1 MAILLHSLL
10 SLHPP
15 NLKPQN
21 PKRPK
26 SLFLLGPSA
35 SLKVPTFRR
44 DVVLRTASLC
54 FVSFVFQNPL
64 LQSLADP
71 SKSPKPAR
79 LAIANTNSWFQY
91 FGDGFSIRVPP
102 QFIDFTEPEDY
113 SAGLSLYGDK
123 AKPKTFAARFASPDG
138 SEVVSVVIRPSN
150 SLKITFLEA
159 KDISELGSLKEA
171 ARIFVPGSLN
181 HMHLGKSFTVL
192 HLRFFHISSSFW
204 FWSSFVNSFN
214 HKQVPQPFTLL
225 VQSRLRKKKVSG
237 KNYYLYEFGRDEER
251 IALVAAVNRGR
262 VFIAG
267 AAAPES
273 KWKEDELKLRSAAIS
288 LTVQ

>member
-1 MAILLHSLL
+1 MAIVLHSL

-15 NLKPQN
+15 YPKPQN
-21 PKRPK
+21 PNRPRIL
-26 SLFLLGPSA
+26 SRLEPSA
-35 SLKVPTFRR
+35 TLKNPTFRR

-54 FVSFVFQNPL
+54 FVSFIFQNPL
-64 LQSLADP
+64 PESLADP
-71 SKSPKPAR
+71 SNLPKRGR
-79 LAIANTNSWFQY
+79 LGIANTKSWFQF

-102 QFIDFTEPEDY
+102 QFEDVMEPEDY

-123 AKPKTFAARFASPDG
+123 AKPKTFGARFASPDG
-138 SEVVSVVIRPSN
+138 SEVLSVVIRPSN
-150 SLKITFLEA
+150 QLKITFLEA

-171 ARIFVPGSLN
+171 ARIFVPGAATIYSARTIKVKEEE
-181 HMHLGKSFTVL
+181 GF
-192 HLRFFHISSSFW
+192 R
-204 FWSSFVNSFN
+204 
-214 HKQVPQPFTLL
+214 QV
-225 VQSRLRKKKVSG
+225 S
-237 KNYYLYEFGRDEER
+237 NYYLYEFGRDEER

>member
-64 LQSLADP
+64 LQSLAEP
-71 SKSPKPAR
+71 PKSPKPAR

-102 QFIDFTEPEDY
+102 QFIDFTEPEVCV
-113 SAGLSLYGDK
+113 SLSLIPYECELM
-123 AKPKTFAARFASPDG
+123 S
-138 SEVVSVVIRPSN
+138 VVSFGIMQR
-150 SLKITFLEA
+150 
-159 KDISELGSLKEA
+159 
-171 ARIFVPGSLN
+171 
-181 HMHLGKSFTVL
+181 
-192 HLRFFHISSSFW
+192 
-204 FWSSFVNSFN
+204 
-214 HKQVPQPFTLL
+214 LL
-225 VQSRLRKKKVSG
+225 
-237 KNYYLYEFGRDEER
+237 
-251 IALVAAVNRGR
+251 I
-262 VFIAG
+262 
-267 AAAPES
+267 
-273 KWKEDELKLRSAAIS
+273 WLKL
-288 LTVQ
+288 

>member
-64 LQSLADP
+64 LQSLAEP
-71 SKSPKPAR
+71 PKSPKPAR

-171 ARIFVPGSLN
+171 ARIFVPASTQAGAATIYSAR
-181 HMHLGKSFTVL
+181 T
-192 HLRFFHISSSFW
+192 I
-204 FWSSFVNSFN
+204 
-214 HKQVPQPFTLL
+214 
-225 VQSRLRKKKVSG
+225 KVKEEEG
-237 KNYYLYEFGRDEER
+237 FRNYYLYEFGRDEER

>member
-54 FVSFVFQNPL
+54 FVSFIFQNPL
-64 LQSLADP
+64 LESLAEP

-181 HMHLGKSFTVL
+181 HMRLGKSFTVRQ
-192 HLRFFHISSSFW
+192 RFI
-204 FWSSFVNSFN
+204 
-214 HKQVPQPFTLL
+214 LL
-225 VQSRLRKKKVSG
+225 VQSRLRKKKDSG

>member
-44 DVVLRTASLC
+44 DVVLRTASLY

-71 SKSPKPAR
+71 LKSPKPAR

-171 ARIFVPGSLN
+171 ARIFVPAGAATIYSAR
-181 HMHLGKSFTVL
+181 T
-192 HLRFFHISSSFW
+192 I
-204 FWSSFVNSFN
+204 
-214 HKQVPQPFTLL
+214 
-225 VQSRLRKKKVSG
+225 KVKEEEG
-237 KNYYLYEFGRDEER
+237 FRQLIFLFIFGCRNYYLYEFGRDEER

>member
-1 MAILLHSLL
+1 MAVLLHSLL

-15 NLKPQN
+15 KLKSLNLN
-21 PKRPK
+21 RPK
-26 SLFLLGPSA
+26 SLSPLEPSA
-35 SLKVPTFRR
+35 SLKVTTFRR
-44 DVVLRTASLC
+44 DAVLRTASLC
-54 FVSFVFQNPL
+54 LVSFIFQNPL
-64 LQSLADP
+64 LESLADP
-71 SKSPKPAR
+71 SKSPKPGR

-159 KDISELGSLKEA
+159 KDISALGSLKEA
-171 ARIFVPGSLN
+171 ARIFVPGAATIYSAR
-181 HMHLGKSFTVL
+181 T
-192 HLRFFHISSSFW
+192 I
-204 FWSSFVNSFN
+204 
-214 HKQVPQPFTLL
+214 
-225 VQSRLRKKKVSG
+225 KVKEEEG
-237 KNYYLYEFGRDEER
+237 FRNYYLYEFGRDDER

-288 LTVQ
+288 MTVL

>member
-171 ARIFVPGSLN
+171 ARIFVPGAATIYSAR
-181 HMHLGKSFTVL
+181 T
-192 HLRFFHISSSFW
+192 I
-204 FWSSFVNSFN
+204 
-214 HKQVPQPFTLL
+214 
-225 VQSRLRKKKVSG
+225 KVKEEEG
-237 KNYYLYEFGRDEER
+237 FRNYYLYEFGRDEER

>member
-44 DVVLRTASLC
+44 DVVLRTASLY

-71 SKSPKPAR
+71 LKSPKPAR

-171 ARIFVPGSLN
+171 ARIFVPGAATIYSAR
-181 HMHLGKSFTVL
+181 T
-192 HLRFFHISSSFW
+192 I
-204 FWSSFVNSFN
+204 
-214 HKQVPQPFTLL
+214 
-225 VQSRLRKKKVSG
+225 KVKEEEG
-237 KNYYLYEFGRDEER
+237 FRNYYLYEFGRDEER

>member
-1 MAILLHSLL
+1 MAILLHSLFP
-10 SLHPP
+10 LHPP

-21 PKRPK
+21 LKRYK
-26 SLFLLGPSA
+26 SLSPLEPSA
-35 SLKVPTFRR
+35 ALKVPTFRR

-64 LQSLADP
+64 LESLADP

-171 ARIFVPGSLN
+171 ARIFVPGAATIFSAR
-181 HMHLGKSFTVL
+181 T
-192 HLRFFHISSSFW
+192 I
-204 FWSSFVNSFN
+204 
-214 HKQVPQPFTLL
+214 
-225 VQSRLRKKKVSG
+225 KVKEEEG
-237 KNYYLYEFGRDEER
+237 FRNYYLYEFGRDEER

-288 LTVQ
+288 LTVL

>member
-64 LQSLADP
+64 LQSLAEP
-71 SKSPKPAR
+71 PKSPKPAR

-171 ARIFVPGSLN
+171 ARIFVPGAATIYSAR
-181 HMHLGKSFTVL
+181 T
-192 HLRFFHISSSFW
+192 I
-204 FWSSFVNSFN
+204 
-214 HKQVPQPFTLL
+214 
-225 VQSRLRKKKVSG
+225 KVKEEEG
-237 KNYYLYEFGRDEER
+237 FRNYYLYEFGRDEER

>member
-10 SLHPP
+10 FSLHPP
-15 NLKPQN
+15 KLKSLNLN
-21 PKRPK
+21 RPK
-26 SLFLLGPSA
+26 VLSPLEPSA
-35 SLKVPTFRR
+35 ALKVPTFRR

-64 LQSLADP
+64 LESLADP
-71 SKSPKPAR
+71 SKSTKPAR

-181 HMHLGKSFTVL
+181 HLHLGRPLAVLPLKSFRSSCIFGSGHGL
-192 HLRFFHISSSFW
+192 LISS
-204 FWSSFVNSFN
+204 
-214 HKQVPQPFTLL
+214 TA
-225 VQSRLRKKKVSG
+225 SR
-237 KNYYLYEFGRDEER
+237 NYYLYEFGRDEER

-273 KWKEDELKLRSAAIS
+273 KWKEDELRLRSAAIS
-288 LTVQ
+288 LTVL

>member
-1 MAILLHSLL
+1 MGILLHSLL

-15 NLKPQN
+15 KLKPLN
-21 PKRPK
+21 LNKPK
-26 SLFLLGPSA
+26 SLSPLEPSA

-44 DVVLRTASLC
+44 DVVLRTSSLC
-54 FVSFVFQNPL
+54 FVSFILQNPL
-64 LQSLADP
+64 LESLADP
-71 SKSPKPAR
+71 SKSPPKPAR

-159 KDISELGSLKEA
+159 KDISALGSLKEA
-171 ARIFVPGSLN
+171 ARIFVPGAATIYSAR
-181 HMHLGKSFTVL
+181 T
-192 HLRFFHISSSFW
+192 I
-204 FWSSFVNSFN
+204 
-214 HKQVPQPFTLL
+214 
-225 VQSRLRKKKVSG
+225 KVKEEEG
-237 KNYYLYEFGRDEER
+237 FRNYYLYEFGRDEER

-288 LTVQ
+288 LTLL

>member
-64 LQSLADP
+64 LQSLAEP
-71 SKSPKPAR
+71 PKSPKPAR

-171 ARIFVPGSLN
+171 ARIFVPAGAATIYSARTIKVKEEE
-181 HMHLGKSFTVL
+181 GF
-192 HLRFFHISSSFW
+192 R
-204 FWSSFVNSFN
+204 
-214 HKQVPQPFTLL
+214 
-225 VQSRLRKKKVSG
+225 QSIFLFIFGCR
-237 KNYYLYEFGRDEER
+237 NYYLYEFGRDEER

-262 VFIAG
+262 V
-267 AAAPES
+267 
-273 KWKEDELKLRSAAIS
+273 SAANSRLLFKIHTS
-288 LTVQ
+288 TFILTHLFRLCFLKRYL

>member
-1 MAILLHSLL
+1 MAILLHCLR

-15 NLKPQN
+15 NLKHHN
-21 PKRPK
+21 PNRPK
-26 SLFLLGPSA
+26 TLSA
-35 SLKVPTFRR
+35 SLEVPTFRR

-64 LQSLADP
+64 LESLAEP

-91 FGDGFSIRVPP
+91 FGDGFSIRIPP
-102 QFIDFTEPEDY
+102 QFVDFTEPEDY

-171 ARIFVPGSLN
+171 ARIFVPGAATIYSAR
-181 HMHLGKSFTVL
+181 T
-192 HLRFFHISSSFW
+192 I
-204 FWSSFVNSFN
+204 
-214 HKQVPQPFTLL
+214 
-225 VQSRLRKKKVSG
+225 KVKEDEG
-237 KNYYLYEFGRDEER
+237 FRNYYLYEFGRDEER